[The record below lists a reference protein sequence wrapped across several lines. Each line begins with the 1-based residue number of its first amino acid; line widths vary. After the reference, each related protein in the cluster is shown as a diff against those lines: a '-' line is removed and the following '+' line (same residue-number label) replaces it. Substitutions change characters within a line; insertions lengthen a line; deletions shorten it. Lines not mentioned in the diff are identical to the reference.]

1 MKVVGRLALVLSVM
15 LGACAAD
22 EPPADE
28 APPKLTEAVRPCD
41 VSLLMPLPEAPQRL
55 SLLGPDESGAL
66 GELLPRRL
74 YADLP
79 QLEKFTENVQLYD
92 LLRVVGIRLD
102 PCFPT
107 LDPSKPEGCKSMVR
121 LVMQPIRLVTV
132 NDQLGLEAVDLA
144 VHLFYAVDEPALEE
158 LLAWLVDARMR
169 ALPDAAATPS
179 VLGVHPALAKE
190 GVDGAF
196 MTTLRAKL
204 LGAIGE
210 QNLTRVTVMTLGD
223 FGNVWT
229 FAGFDVAGEALVP
242 FTIATIPNDSQ
253 KVTNTDSTGE
263 AFVSGKLEPPK
274 PGADDVTFWLE
285 SEAVVS
291 ATTAA
296 QTQAFSTLVRIENP
310 TMQNPDT
317 IDCASCHLAPAA
329 RYWATSELGL
339 VPADADEYRDPE
351 GRPIAGATLARTDE
365 LRMFGYFDTR
375 PSISQRT
382 VNETDALVR
391 FWNAKLELE

>member
-1 MKVVGRLALVLSVM
+1 LGVNIAGRFALVVSV
-15 LGACAAD
+15 LLAACGTQ
-22 EPPADE
+22 EPPGE
-28 APPKLTEAVRPCD
+28 VTPPKLTEPLRTYD
-41 VSLLMPLPEAPQRL
+41 VSILMPLPDAPQRL
-55 SLLGPDESGAL
+55 SLIGPDETGPL

-79 QLEKFTENVQLYD
+79 QLEKFVENVQMYD

-107 LDPSKPEGCKSMVR
+107 LDPSKPEGCTSMVR
-121 LVMQPIRLVTV
+121 LVMQPIKLVTI
-132 NDQLGLEAVDLA
+132 DDRLALSATDLA
-144 VHLFYAVDEPALEE
+144 VHLFYAVDEPELEE
-158 LLAWLVDARMR
+158 LAAWLADARAR
-169 ALPDAAATPS
+169 SVPDAEPGPLA
-179 VLGVHPALAKE
+179 VHPALAKE

-196 MTTLRAKL
+196 MTTLKGKL
-204 LGAIGE
+204 MSAIGE

-229 FAGFDVAGEALVP
+229 FEGFDVTGDALKP
-242 FTIATIPNDSQ
+242 FAIPTIPQTSQ
-253 KVTNTDSTGE
+253 KVTNTDSTGK

-274 PGADDVTFWLE
+274 EPTDDVSFWLE
-285 SEAVVS
+285 SEAVMG
-291 ATTAA
+291 ATPAA
-296 QTQAFSTLVRIENP
+296 QAQAFATLVRIENP

-317 IDCASCHLAPAA
+317 IDCASCHVAPAA
-329 RYWATSELGL
+329 RHWATGVLGL
-339 VPADADEYRDPE
+339 EPAATDEYRDPS
-351 GRPIAGATLARTDE
+351 GQPVAGATLARTDE

-391 FWNAKLELE
+391 FWNAKLGLD